1 MGTGNVRGARGE
13 SLAGAWLE
21 LAGCPVIGRNV
32 RLGGVEVDLL
42 AEDGETRV
50 VVEVKLRGRADYG
63 GAALAVD
70 RRKRERLVRAARALQ
85 QSGAKAVRI
94 DVIAIETEAD
104 GLTLRHYRNAV
115 TDGRGSRW

>member
-1 MGTGNVRGARGE
+1 MGTGNMRGARGE
-13 SLAGAWLE
+13 SLAAAWLE
-21 LAGCPVIGRNV
+21 LAGCAVIGRNV

-42 AEDGETRV
+42 AREGETRV
-50 VVEVKLRGRADYG
+50 VVEVKLRGRSDYG

-70 RRKRERLVRAARALQ
+70 YAKRGRLVRAAHALE
-85 QSGAKAVRI
+85 QSGVPAVRI

-115 TDGRGSRW
+115 TE

>member
-13 SLAGAWLE
+13 SLAAAWLE
-21 LAGCPVIGRNV
+21 LAGHQVIGRNV

-42 AEDGETRV
+42 AREGETRV

-63 GAALAVD
+63 GAARAVD
-70 RRKRERLVRAARALQ
+70 RGKRGRLMRAARALE
-85 QSGAKAVRI
+85 QSGVPRVRI
-94 DVIAIETEAD
+94 DVIAIETEMD

-115 TDGRGSRW
+115 TD

>member
-13 SLAGAWLE
+13 SLAAAWLD
-21 LAGCPVIGRNV
+21 LAGLQVIGRNV
-32 RLGGVEVDLL
+32 RLGGVEVDLV
-42 AEDGETRV
+42 ARDGDTHV

-70 RRKRERLVRAARALQ
+70 RVKRARLARAARALE
-85 QSGAKAVRI
+85 QSGAPEVRI
-94 DVIAIETEAD
+94 DVIAIETAAD

-115 TDGRGSRW
+115 TD

>member
-1 MGTGNVRGARGE
+1 MGTGNVRGTRGE
-13 SLAGAWLE
+13 TLAAAWLE
-21 LAGCPVIGRNV
+21 LVGWPVIGRNV
-32 RLGGVEVDLL
+32 RLGGVEVDLV
-42 AEDGETRV
+42 ARDGEARV

-70 RRKRERLVRAARALQ
+70 FRKRGRLIRAARALE
-85 QSGAKAVRI
+85 QSGAPAVRI

-115 TDGRGSRW
+115 TD

>member
-13 SLAGAWLE
+13 SLAAAWLE
-21 LAGCPVIGRNV
+21 LAGHQVVGRNV

-42 AEDGETRV
+42 ALEGEIRV

-63 GAALAVD
+63 GAARAVD
-70 RRKRERLVRAARALQ
+70 RDKCHRLVRAARALE
-85 QSGAKAVRI
+85 QSGAPGVRI

-115 TDGRGSRW
+115 SE